1 MPWART
7 TRGDNFAV
15 VPNFLFLA
23 VENVADE
30 RAVAIQFCFNKAE
43 DVSPDGFHLKESVED
58 VGSIISEAH
67 AVYVLKVE
75 AKDLTSPGF
84 GLVVVLLER
93 RSIEFV
99 VIGGAEEF
107 L

>member
-1 MPWART
+1 M
-7 TRGDNFAV
+7 
-15 VPNFLFLA
+15 VPIFLFLA

-30 RAVAIQFCFNKAE
+30 RATAVQFCFNEAE
-43 DVSPDGFHLKESVED
+43 YISPDSFHLKESIED
-58 VGSIISEAH
+58 VGSVVSEAH

-75 AKDLTSPGF
+75 SKDLTSPGF